1 MKKLYIVR
9 KEDDIKVV
17 FYTAKVFEET
27 ETVYVTNADFSWLIK
42 GAGWNFPK
50 NQINKRLANGFVTNR
65 FNPKKLREQVEK
77 MYKELDEDYKDWI
90 RHYNLQKD
98 ANDLWREH
106 SLREIEKLEKNKSKN
121 LCIL

>member
-1 MKKLYIVR
+1 MKNLYIVR

-17 FYTAKVFEET
+17 FYTAKIYEET
-27 ETVYVTNADFSWLIK
+27 ETDYVTNADFSWLIK

-65 FNPKKLREQVEK
+65 FNSKKLREQVEK
-77 MYKELDEDYKDWI
+77 MYKELDESHKDFIRQYTLNTEANNLWYK
-90 RHYNLQKD
+90 
-98 ANDLWREH
+98 H
-106 SLREIEKLEKNKSKN
+106 SLREIEELEKNKSKN

>member
-1 MKKLYIVR
+1 MKYLYTVGKKDGKIFFDVD
-9 KEDDIKVV
+9 KI
-17 FYTAKVFEET
+17 YEET
-27 ETVYVTNADFSWLIK
+27 EKEYVTTGDFGWLIK
-42 GAGWNFPK
+42 GTGWNFPK
-50 NQINKRLANGFVTNR
+50 DKINKRLPDGFVTNR

-106 SLREIEKLEKNKSKN
+106 SLREIEKLEKKQ
-121 LCIL
+121 I